1 MNSNDKIRDDVIDVE
16 YVVHEGKIDTIT
28 PVIES
33 RTQIVQDRKGNRLIW
48 LAIAMAVFSFI
59 SLVFAF
65 LS

>member
-28 PVIES
+28 PVIEN
-33 RTQIVQDRKGNRLIW
+33 RTQIVQDRKGNRLKW
-48 LAIAMAVFSFI
+48 LAIAMAVFAFI

-65 LS
+65 FA

>member
-33 RTQIVQDRKGNRLIW
+33 RTQIVQDRKGNCLIW
-48 LAIAMAVFSFI
+48 LAIAMAVFAFV